1 MMPEDRRY
9 DLIGIGLYTV
19 PEAARLTRVS
29 RARIRRWLLGYA
41 KTAHDE
47 RCAYPAVWQSELA
60 PINGMVALS
69 FADLMEVRFIDAFR
83 RAGVS
88 WRTIRLAAERATML
102 FNRNH
107 PFSTQRFRSDGKSIF
122 AELVRETGEKML
134 LELARSQFAFEQIL
148 SPSLYTGL
156 DFSVHDEVVR
166 WWPMPRRKGIVI
178 DPQRSFGQP
187 IVTKEGVPTLILKS
201 AYDVEQDINTV
212 ADWFEVAPK
221 SVKDAIAFERQL
233 AA

>member
-1 MMPEDRRY
+1 MLEDRRY
-9 DLIGIGLYTV
+9 DLIGVGLYTV

-41 KTAHDE
+41 KTGHHE
-47 RCAYPAVWQSELA
+47 QRAYSAVWRSDLA
-60 PINGMVALS
+60 PIDGMVALS

-88 WRTIRLAAERATML
+88 WRTIRRAAERATML

-122 AELVRETGEKML
+122 AELVKETGEKVL
-134 LELARSQFAFEQIL
+134 LDLARSQFAFEQII

-156 DFSVHDEVVR
+156 DFSVHDEVIR

-187 IVTKEGVPTLILKS
+187 IVAKEGVPTLILKR
-201 AYDVEQDINTV
+201 AYDVEQNVKAV
-212 ADWFEVAPK
+212 ADWFEVSPK
-221 SVKDAIAFERQL
+221 AVKDAIAFEKQL
-233 AA
+233 VT